1 MGDLGGDFAVI
12 LEVLGD
18 LGVLGGDFVAFVFVF
33 VANAVTVTVTF
44 AAVVVAAV
52 VVGVLTGFENRIAP
66 PPGLKGDLI
75 SPSTTTPFF
84 SPSPLTSTP
93 TLPTAGKPTET
104 AHTR

>member
-1 MGDLGGDFAVI
+1 LGDLGGDFAVI
-12 LEVLGD
+12 LEV

-33 VANAVTVTVTF
+33 VANAVTVTF